1 LLQNFHVVFIGEDDL
16 YNVSV
21 GNGKETQ
28 HDHVDVFFFQSD
40 QVSVTE
46 VRDDLVIDIFVEK
59 SFHHLCYDSMVREQ
73 KGFKINC
80 EGEVLRRTLIV
91 YMI

>member
-1 LLQNFHVVFIGEDDL
+1 M

-46 VRDDLVIDIFVEK
+46 VRDDLVIDVFVEK
-59 SFHHLCYDSMVREQ
+59 SFHHLCYDSIVREQ
-73 KGFKINC
+73 KGQRLTAKVKF
-80 EGEVLRRTLIV
+80 
-91 YMI
+91 

>member
-1 LLQNFHVVFIGEDDL
+1 VVFIGEDDL

-28 HDHVDVFFFQSD
+28 HDHVDVFFFQFD

-46 VRDDLVIDIFVEK
+46 VRDDLVIDVFVEK

-73 KGFKINC
+73 KGQRLTAKVKI
-80 EGEVLRRTLIV
+80 
-91 YMI
+91 

>member
-1 LLQNFHVVFIGEDDL
+1 M

-28 HDHVDVFFFQSD
+28 HDHVDVFFFQFD

-46 VRDDLVIDIFVEK
+46 VRDDLVIDVFVEK

-73 KGFKINC
+73 KGQRLTAKVKF
-80 EGEVLRRTLIV
+80 
-91 YMI
+91 

>member
-1 LLQNFHVVFIGEDDL
+1 M

-28 HDHVDVFFFQSD
+28 HDHVDVFFFQFD

-46 VRDDLVIDIFVEK
+46 VRDDLVIDVFVEK

-73 KGFKINC
+73 KGQRLTAKVKI
-80 EGEVLRRTLIV
+80 
-91 YMI
+91 

>member
-1 LLQNFHVVFIGEDDL
+1 VVFIGEDDL

-28 HDHVDVFFFQSD
+28 HDHVDAFFFQSD

-46 VRDDLVIDIFVEK
+46 VRDDLVIDVFVEK
-59 SFHHLCYDSMVREQ
+59 SFHHLCYDSIVREQ
-73 KGFKINC
+73 KGQRLTAKVKF
-80 EGEVLRRTLIV
+80 
-91 YMI
+91 